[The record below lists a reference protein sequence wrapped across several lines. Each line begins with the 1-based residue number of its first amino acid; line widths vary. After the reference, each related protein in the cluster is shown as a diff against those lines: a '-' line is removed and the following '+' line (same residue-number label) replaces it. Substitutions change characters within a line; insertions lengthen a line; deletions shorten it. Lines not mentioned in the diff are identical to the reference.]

1 MRIQVKR
8 SFSGRLT
15 AERWIAAGAYDVD
28 DPALFGL
35 AQYLVENG
43 FADVLGGA
51 VVDTTPAPV
60 EAQEQAL
67 PDDSDVIVM
76 PSADEP
82 EADTAV
88 YVHQGRKI
96 KAGKPK
102 P

>member
-15 AERWIAAGAYDVD
+15 AERWIVAGEYDVD

-35 AQYLVENG
+35 AQYLVDNG
-43 FADVLGGA
+43 FADVVDGA
-51 VVDTTPAPV
+51 VVNTPPAPV
-60 EAQEQAL
+60 EALEAPVL
-67 PDDSDVIVM
+67 SDSDVIVM
-76 PSADEP
+76 PSAEEP

-88 YVHQGRKI
+88 YEHNGRKL